1 MLGNNWLAIA
11 VQCCTTSF
19 CTLSHSG
26 TYFVSV
32 LLKCFGECVA
42 KLIFLVGGVFRK
54 IVAQVY
60 TRDATHRPTAT
71 STPGRGAVPEFGVFG
86 GPGGVPPCFREFRE
100 ISGNFGK
107 FSEISKKT
115 RKKLS
120 WKPLQVSFFVFFGGP
135 GGVRN
140 PEI

>member
-1 MLGNNWLAIA
+1 MFGKCVVEI
-11 VQCCTTSF
+11 SF
-19 CTLSHSG
+19 R
-26 TYFVSV
+26 VR
-32 LLKCFGECVA
+32 
-42 KLIFLVGGVFRK
+42 GGVSK

-86 GPGGVPPCFREFRE
+86 GFGGGTPCFREFRK
-100 ISGNFGK
+100 ISENFGK
-107 FSEISKKT
+107 FREISKKT